1 MTGHDE
7 PKTTAPVPLA
17 DRAGTAGARGADA
30 VRDVVG
36 DVVGDAAACADR
48 AALAADVVVR
58 EITRLSDLTAIT
70 ALYDEIWHP
79 DGTQPISTEMLRAL
93 SKAGNYV
100 AAAFDGDRLV
110 GAAAGFYT
118 APAGGALHSH
128 IAGVSSTVAGR
139 HVGYALKLHQRAWA
153 LRHDVPLIEWTFDP
167 LVARNAYFN
176 IVKLAGRPAE
186 YLPNFY
192 GGMHDGINGD
202 DDTDRLLLRWNLADA
217 RVGAAC
223 SGRRQTSDAAWLR
236 SRGAAVALGR
246 GAGDDPVAGRSDAA
260 TVLIAVPPDVE
271 ALRGGSPG
279 RAKEWRIAVRE
290 VLGGLL
296 TGGARVTGFDRAGWY
311 VVEQPQDRAGPRRA
325 GARP

>member
-1 MTGHDE
+1 MTG
-7 PKTTAPVPLA
+7 
-17 DRAGTAGARGADA
+17 
-30 VRDVVG
+30 VVA
-36 DVVGDAAACADR
+36 DAAACADR
-48 AALAADVVVR
+48 AALAADVTVR
-58 EITRLSDLTAIT
+58 EATGLPELAAIT

-79 DGTQPISTEMLRAL
+79 DGSQPVSTEMLRAL

-110 GAAAGFYT
+110 GAGVGFFA
-118 APAGGALHSH
+118 APAGGTLHSH

-153 LRHDVPLIEWTFDP
+153 LGRDVREIEWTFDP

-176 IVKLAGRPAE
+176 IGKLGGRPAE

-202 DDTDRLLLRWNLADA
+202 DDTDRLLLRWNLTDP
-217 RVGAAC
+217 RVVAAC
-223 SGRRQTSDAAWLR
+223 AGRREPTDAAALR
-236 SRGAAVALGR
+236 SHGAAVALDRGR
-246 GAGDDPVAGRSDAA
+246 DGEPVAGRSDAA
-260 TVLIAVPPDVE
+260 TVLVAVPTEVA
-271 ALRGGSPG
+271 ALRGVNPG

-296 TGGARVTGFDRAGWY
+296 TAGALVTGFDRTGWY
-311 VVEQPQDRAGPRRA
+311 VVRNPRR
-325 GARP
+325 

>member
-1 MTGHDE
+1 MTGVLE
-7 PKTTAPVPLA
+7 
-17 DRAGTAGARGADA
+17 
-30 VRDVVG
+30 
-36 DVVGDAAACADR
+36 DAATSAHR
-48 AALAADVVVR
+48 AAVAADVTVR
-58 EITRLSDLTAIT
+58 ETTHLTELAAII

-79 DGTQPISTEMLRAL
+79 DGSQPVSTEMLRAL

-100 AAAFDGDRLV
+100 AAAFDGERLV
-110 GAAAGFYT
+110 GAGVGFFA

-153 LRHDVPLIEWTFDP
+153 LRHDVPEIEWTFDP

-176 IVKLAGRPAE
+176 IGKLGGRPTE

-202 DDTDRLLLRWNLADA
+202 DDTDRLLLRWDLADP
-217 RVGAAC
+217 RVVAAC
-223 SGRRQTSDAAWLR
+223 AGRRQATDADGLR
-236 SRGAAVALGR
+236 SHGAAVALDRGR
-246 GAGDDPVAGRSDAA
+246 GGEPVAGRSDAA
-260 TVLIAVPPDVE
+260 TVLVAVPQHVE
-271 ALRGGSPG
+271 ALRGANPG

-296 TGGARVTGFDRAGWY
+296 TAGARVTGFDRAGWY
-311 VVEQPQDRAGPRRA
+311 VVQNPHW
-325 GARP
+325 